1 MELRLELHTDRSSL
15 RLLDSSVRSE
25 LISRGLVTT
34 GGKSVSFCGLVH
46 ANGKLHAFLP
56 RSTKVITR
64 NREDKIA
71 LASEL
76 MEALHRY
83 STTKNNQI
91 TADDDGDEFIGM
103 SRLSSIV
110 WLLRDFRTN
119 GLFSTR
125 KQKQVINS
133 GKPDWKKTIS
143 RRTAFLTDNG
153 PIYLN
158 IDGVLNSR
166 FNGDEIT
173 RIHANVIRKLD
184 EQYSWL
190 ISAKKSDIADNLQAI
205 PLPSGKTSSQ
215 IAHLKSQRHVHYAT
229 RDIELISHLLT
240 FLEETRGQSNNS
252 YAMGLKR
259 FEGMW
264 EHMLAHSL
272 KWIIKVNHLLP
283 TPAYKMNDGVIVEAA
298 SKGLR
303 TDIVLNRPDSDVFA
317 VADAKYYDTLTNTR
331 KAPGWPD
338 LVKQFFYAKALNV
351 YRNSAQV
358 NNAFIFP
365 GEDGVISSAH
375 MKNRDTETLE
385 DTDFPPILCIY
396 VCPISVIQHYINRKK
411 MVELSE
417 LLVPSRVQ
425 ETTQPHCFQKRNS
438 NIEPS

>member
-15 RLLDSSVRSE
+15 LLLDTSLRSV
-25 LISRGLVTT
+25 LINRGLVTT

-46 ANGKLHAFLP
+46 ADGKLHAFLP
-56 RSTKVITR
+56 RSTKANAR
-64 NREDKIA
+64 NRENEITM
-71 LASEL
+71 ASQL

-83 STTKNNQI
+83 STTKNNHI

-119 GLFSTR
+119 GLFFTR
-125 KQKQVINS
+125 KQKKVINS
-133 GKPDWKKTIS
+133 GKPDWKNTIS

-153 PIYLN
+153 PVYLD

-166 FNGDEIT
+166 FIGDELT
-173 RIHANVIRKLD
+173 RIHAHVIRKLD
-184 EQYSWL
+184 EQFSWL
-190 ISAKKSDIADNLQAI
+190 ISPKKSNIADSLQAI
-205 PLPSGKTSSQ
+205 PQPSGKTSSQ
-215 IAHLKSQRHVHYAT
+215 IAHLKSQLHTHYAT

-252 YAMGLKR
+252 YAMGVKR

-264 EHMLAHSL
+264 EHMLAHTL
-272 KWIIKVNHLLP
+272 KWTIKVNHLLP
-283 TPAYKMNDGVIVEAA
+283 TPAYKMSDGSIVEAA

-303 TDIVLNRPDSDVFA
+303 TDIVLNRPHSNIFA
-317 VADAKYYDTLTNTR
+317 VVDAKYYDTLTNTR

-338 LVKQFFYAKALNV
+338 LVKQFFYAKALHV
-351 YRNSAQV
+351 YRNSARV

-375 MKNRDTETLE
+375 MKNRGTGTLE
-385 DTDFPPILCIY
+385 DTDFPPIQCIY
-396 VCPISVIQHYINRKK
+396 VCPNNVIQHYINRKK

-417 LLVPSRVQ
+417 LLVPNRVL
-425 ETTQPHCFQKRNS
+425 ETT
-438 NIEPS
+438 